1 MTNPVRLYLTLLKDR
16 EKLVFTQFQESVAF
30 TAIHFLEIEYIL
42 IELYRRFYIA
52 HFDCDVI
59 ASINLHAHECT
70 VTEMQSE
77 ANNEGSHPGLSHETF
92 AEHVGV
98 HGREHVCADALF
110 AGRSLLGRQS
120 R

>member
-1 MTNPVRLYLTLLKDR
+1 MANPVRLYLTHLEDR
-16 EKLVFTQFQESVAF
+16 EKLVLTQFQESVAF

-42 IELYRRFYIA
+42 IELHRCLHIA
-52 HFDCDVI
+52 HFDRDVI

-70 VTEMQSE
+70 VTDIRSG

-98 HGREHVCADALF
+98 HGREHV
-110 AGRSLLGRQS
+110 
-120 R
+120 